1 MNLITATEKQIVRDI
16 FEIYARETGIEFI
29 ENTGQTGGLS
39 IGKGDLR
46 ALDPMIGPTSG
57 VAGLGGPG
65 RVVLN
70 QDSFASSN
78 RFYGDSFTG
87 TMYHEIG
94 HALSLGHAYD
104 IPAVQGTGP
113 IPNEVLPGDA
123 DLLHLKRLS
132 PPNSTD
138 IDLYKFT
145 LPSGGQLKAEILAE
159 RLNTPS
165 LLNSA
170 LRLYKLNSITNRY
183 ELLAQNDQYFGADAF
198 INLHLDAGTYQI
210 GVGFG
215 QLAGKRGHATFC
227 AQALQHHLVSPYTAL
242 IAVDTRPT
250 RPAQTPSSNSAV
262 PVLAP
267 NTQTSTA
274 VAGTLPQTATG
285 ALLHLMIGL
294 FLAVLALLIAARNP
308 VTRWS

>member
-1 MNLITATEKQIVRDI
+1 MRERTRHLHWGGMKHAWGPQGCAAKPAKKIEGAEPHPITPCV
-16 FEIYARETGIEFI
+16 Y
-29 ENTGQTGGLS
+29 
-39 IGKGDLR
+39 
-46 ALDPMIGPTSG
+46 
-57 VAGLGGPG
+57 
-65 RVVLN
+65 
-70 QDSFASSN
+70 
-78 RFYGDSFTG
+78 YGDSFTG

-198 INLHLDAGTYQI
+198 VVHRKSG
-210 GVGFG
+210 
-215 QLAGKRGHATFC
+215 LAGLESG
-227 AQALQHHLVSPYTAL
+227 
-242 IAVDTRPT
+242 
-250 RPAQTPSSNSAV
+250 
-262 PVLAP
+262 
-267 NTQTSTA
+267 
-274 VAGTLPQTATG
+274 
-285 ALLHLMIGL
+285 
-294 FLAVLALLIAARNP
+294 
-308 VTRWS
+308 